1 MTIIR
6 GVTDGQAL
14 ARSLRAQREMPQ
26 LAAVDPQ
33 RIEHVCAALRCIPGM
48 SDHFKA
54 QLAKTIL
61 NHPTSQFIPWEG
73 IKP

>member
-1 MTIIR
+1 MSTVN
-6 GVTDGQAL
+6 GVSDAQAT
-14 ARSLRAQREMPQ
+14 ARALRAQREMAQ
-26 LAAVDPQ
+26 CAAIDPQ
-33 RIEHVCAALRCIPGM
+33 RIEHVCAALRRIPGM